1 MVDKKKNILDLPPGR
16 YPVKIKSLRLTI
28 KKGGAGQIRLLL
40 ESEDENI
47 EGTFTWDTPLFS
59 F

>member
-16 YPVKIKSLRLTI
+16 YPVKIKSLQLI
-28 KKGGAGQIRLLL
+28 LKKGGAARIRFLL
-40 ESEDENI
+40 ESEDENV
-47 EGTFTWDTPLFS
+47 EGTFTWDTPLFT

>member
-1 MVDKKKNILDLPPGR
+1 MADKKKNILDLPPGR
-16 YPVKIKSLRLTI
+16 YPVKIISMRLTI
-28 KKGGAGQIRLLL
+28 KKGGAAQIRFLL
-40 ESEDENI
+40 ESEDKDI